1 MELFTIDQLNELAT
15 SKVQHSVTIYS
26 PTRRQSTDNFQ
37 QDKIHF
43 KNQLQAARQQLVNLY
58 GMEPDEVNQYLQ
70 PGFALL
76 DNDSFWHYSSEML
89 AFFLTPRT
97 NHVFKFPLKVDEPS
111 FHVGKGLMLR
121 PLLPLFNQTGRFY
134 IMNLDL
140 EDTRLYEVTPHS
152 ITDVDLG
159 VDIPRSVNDYLQYIE
174 IEKEST
180 VQRRF
185 QTGRGS
191 GSAGNSSVEG
201 GVFHGQSGDDEAKEQ
216 IHQWFIMLTRALEN
230 RFKVEQVPV
239 IFAGVEYL
247 IPIYRS
253 TAHYNRYEDQ
263 VITGN
268 FSSDNPND
276 IKGLHQKALAIM
288 EPKFKQQEEKAIEQ
302 YHNLKAGDFAASDTE
317 KIILAA
323 LTGQVDTLFLR
334 KDASLW
340 GHFDEQRYEL
350 QIQRAATPEN
360 TDLLTEAAVKT
371 VLMKGKVYLYDAN
384 EMPEKDSVVA
394 AVFRNPVVV

>member
-26 PTRRQSTDNFQ
+26 PTRRQSTDNYQ

-70 PGFALL
+70 PGFDLL
-76 DNDSFWHYSSEML
+76 DNDTFWHYSSEML
-89 AFFLTPRT
+89 AFFLTPQ
-97 NHVFKFPLKVDEPS
+97 NNYVFKFPLKVEEPT

-121 PLLPLFNQTGRFY
+121 PLLPLFNKSGRFY
-134 IMNLDL
+134 VLNLDL
-140 EDTRLYEVTPHS
+140 ENVRLYEATPYS
-152 ITDVDLG
+152 FNEVELGEDV
-159 VDIPRSVNDYLQYIE
+159 PTSVEDYLHYFNKIDRDD
-174 IEKEST
+174 T
-180 VQRRF
+180 VQRRLGTS
-185 QTGRGS
+185 QP
-191 GSAGNSSVEG
+191 ADG
-201 GVFHGQSGDDEAKEQ
+201 GVFHGQAADESEKEH
-216 IHQWFIMLTRALEN
+216 IRQWFYTLN
-230 RFKVEQVPV
+230 REIETKFKEDQLPV
-239 IFAGVEYL
+239 VLAGVDYLVPLYRTTITYNKYEEEY
-247 IPIYRS
+247 
-253 TAHYNRYEDQ
+253 
-263 VITGN
+263 ITGN
-268 FSSDNPND
+268 FDNKND
-276 IKGLHQKALAIM
+276 PQAQGLYKQALKIM

-323 LTGQVDTLFLR
+323 ITGQVDTLFLR